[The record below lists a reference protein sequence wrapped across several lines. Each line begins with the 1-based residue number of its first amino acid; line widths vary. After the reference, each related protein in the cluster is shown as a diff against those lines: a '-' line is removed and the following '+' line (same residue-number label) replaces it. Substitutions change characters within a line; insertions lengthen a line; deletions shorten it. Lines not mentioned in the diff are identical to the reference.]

1 MSTEETARVSEA
13 TRTEFREK
21 IVWITGA
28 SSGIGEGLAKSFAS
42 IGARVVL
49 SGRNLIEL
57 NRVKEESINAGA
69 DESDLLVLPLDVVDF
84 DSIPSAT
91 SSVLDEFSRIDLLI
105 NNAGQGARDF
115 ITEMD
120 FSIYRKIMDVNLFSA
135 IALTKSVLP
144 HMIERGSGH
153 IVGVSSL
160 AGKVGVPLRT
170 AYCPAKH
177 AVLGFFDSLRAE
189 VAYHGIKVSTI
200 VPGVVRTNTVAN
212 ALKGNG
218 EPIGAS
224 EGVMEGGLSVTEA
237 VLVMVEQLASGKD
250 EIEVMTDTESQMLTA
265 KKSDPIALFRMLE
278 DMAEEELYS
287 DQ

>member
-1 MSTEETARVSEA
+1 MSTEETARAFEGTKA
-13 TRTEFREK
+13 EFREK

-57 NRVKEESINAGA
+57 NRVKDESINAGA
-69 DESDLLVLPLDVVDF
+69 NESDLLVLPLDVVDF
-84 DSIPSAT
+84 DSIPPAT

-135 IALTKSVLP
+135 IALTKAVLP
-144 HMIERGSGH
+144 HMIERGSGR

-189 VAYHGIKVSTI
+189 VAHYGIKVSTI
-200 VPGVVRTNTVAN
+200 LPGVVRTNTVAN

-250 EIEVMTDTESQMLTA
+250 EIEVMTDAESQMLTT
-265 KKSDPIALFRMLE
+265 KKSDPTALFRMLE
-278 DMAEEELYS
+278 GMAEKELFS
-287 DQ
+287 DR

>member
-13 TRTEFREK
+13 TRAEFREK

-57 NRVKEESINAGA
+57 NRVKDESINAGA
-69 DESDLLVLPLDVVDF
+69 NESDLLVLPLDVVDF
-84 DSIPSAT
+84 DSIPPAA

-135 IALTKSVLP
+135 IALTKAVLP
-144 HMIERGSGH
+144 HMIERGSGR

-189 VAYHGIKVSTI
+189 VAHYGIKVSTI
-200 VPGVVRTNTVAN
+200 LPGVVRTNTVAN

-250 EIEVMTDTESQMLTA
+250 EIEVMTDAESQMLTA
-265 KKSDPIALFRMLE
+265 KKSDPTALFRLLE
-278 DMAEEELYS
+278 GMAEKELFS
-287 DQ
+287 DR

>member
-13 TRTEFREK
+13 TRAEFREK

-57 NRVKEESINAGA
+57 NRVKDESINAGA
-69 DESDLLVLPLDVVDF
+69 NESDLLVLPLDVVDF
-84 DSIPSAT
+84 DSIPPAA

-115 ITEMD
+115 FTEMD

-135 IALTKSVLP
+135 IALTKAVLP
-144 HMIERGSGH
+144 HMIERGSGR

-189 VAYHGIKVSTI
+189 VAHYGIKVSTI
-200 VPGVVRTNTVAN
+200 LPGVVRTNTVAN

-250 EIEVMTDTESQMLTA
+250 EIEVMTDAESQMLTA
-265 KKSDPIALFRMLE
+265 KKSDPTALFRLLE
-278 DMAEEELYS
+278 GMAEKELFS
-287 DQ
+287 DR

>member
-1 MSTEETARVSEA
+1 MT
-13 TRTEFREK
+13 K
-21 IVWITGA
+21 IDKKIIWITGA

-49 SGRNLIEL
+49 SGRNLIAL

-69 DESDLLVLPLDVVDF
+69 DERDLLVLPLDVVEF
-84 DSIPSAT
+84 DSIPPAT
-91 SSVLDEFSRIDLLI
+91 SRVLDEFSRIDLLI

-135 IALTKSVLP
+135 IALTKAVLP

-200 VPGVVRTNTVAN
+200 LPGFF
-212 ALKGNG
+212 
-218 EPIGAS
+218 E
-224 EGVMEGGLSVTEA
+224 
-237 VLVMVEQLASGKD
+237 
-250 EIEVMTDTESQMLTA
+250 LT
-265 KKSDPIALFRMLE
+265 R
-278 DMAEEELYS
+278 
-287 DQ
+287 

>member
-1 MSTEETARVSEA
+1 MSTEETARVSEGTKA
-13 TRTEFREK
+13 EFREK

-57 NRVKEESINAGA
+57 NRVKDESINAGA
-69 DESDLLVLPLDVVDF
+69 NESDLLVLPLDVVDF
-84 DSIPSAT
+84 DSIPPAA

-135 IALTKSVLP
+135 IALTKAVLP
-144 HMIERGSGH
+144 HMIERGSGR

-189 VAYHGIKVSTI
+189 VAHYGIKVSTI
-200 VPGVVRTNTVAN
+200 LPGVVRTNTVAN

-250 EIEVMTDTESQMLTA
+250 EIEVMTDAESQMLTA
-265 KKSDPIALFRMLE
+265 KKSDPTALFRMLE
-278 DMAEEELYS
+278 GMAEKELFS
-287 DQ
+287 DR

>member
-1 MSTEETARVSEA
+1 MSTEETARVSEGTKA
-13 TRTEFREK
+13 EFREK

-57 NRVKEESINAGA
+57 NRVKDESINAGA
-69 DESDLLVLPLDVVDF
+69 NESDLLVLPLDVVDF
-84 DSIPSAT
+84 DSIPPAA

-135 IALTKSVLP
+135 IALTKAVLP
-144 HMIERGSGH
+144 HMIERGSGR

-189 VAYHGIKVSTI
+189 VAHYGIKVSTI
-200 VPGVVRTNTVAN
+200 LPGVVRTNTVAN

-250 EIEVMTDTESQMLTA
+250 EIEVMTDAESQMLTA
-265 KKSDPIALFRMLE
+265 KKSDPTALFRLLE
-278 DMAEEELYS
+278 GMAEKELFS
-287 DQ
+287 DR

>member
-1 MSTEETARVSEA
+1 MSTDGMAEVSEETKA
-13 TRTEFREK
+13 EFRGK
-21 IVWITGA
+21 VVWITGA

-42 IGARVVL
+42 MGAKVVL
-49 SGRNLIEL
+49 SGRNVSEL
-57 NRVKEESINAGA
+57 NRVMAESMDGGA

-84 DSIPSAT
+84 ESIPSAV
-91 SSVLDEFSRIDLLI
+91 SSVLDEFSGIDLLI

-120 FSIYRKIMDVNLFSA
+120 IAIYRKIMDVNLFSA
-135 IALTKSVLP
+135 VALTKAVLP

-177 AVLGFFDSLRAE
+177 AVLGFFDALRAE
-189 VAYHGIKVSTI
+189 IAYHGLKVSTI

-212 ALKGNG
+212 ALRGNG
-218 EPIGAS
+218 EPIGAA
-224 EGVMEGGLSVTEA
+224 EGVMEGGLSVKEA
-237 VLVMVEQLASGKD
+237 VTIMLEQLALGED
-250 EIEVMTDTESQMLTA
+250 EIEVMTEAEAQMLTA
-265 KKSDPIALFRMLE
+265 KKSDPTSLFRMLE
-278 DMAEEELYS
+278 GMAEKELYS
-287 DQ
+287 NR

>member
-1 MSTEETARVSEA
+1 MSTDETARVSEA
-13 TRTEFREK
+13 TRAEFREK

-28 SSGIGEGLAKSFAS
+28 SSGIGEGLAKSFALM
-42 IGARVVL
+42 GARVVL

-57 NRVKEESINAGA
+57 NRVKDESINAGA
-69 DESDLLVLPLDVVDF
+69 DENDLLVLPLDVVDF

-120 FSIYRKIMDVNLFSA
+120 FSVYRKIMDVNLFSA
-135 IALTKSVLP
+135 IALTKAVLP
-144 HMIERGSGH
+144 HMIERGSGR

-212 ALKGNG
+212 ALRGNG

-224 EGVMEGGLSVTEA
+224 EGFMEGGLSVKEA

-265 KKSDPIALFRMLE
+265 KKSDPTALFRMLE
-278 DMAEEELYS
+278 SMAEKELFS

>member
-1 MSTEETARVSEA
+1 
-13 TRTEFREK
+13 
-21 IVWITGA
+21 
-28 SSGIGEGLAKSFAS
+28 
-42 IGARVVL
+42 
-49 SGRNLIEL
+49 
-57 NRVKEESINAGA
+57 
-69 DESDLLVLPLDVVDF
+69 
-84 DSIPSAT
+84 
-91 SSVLDEFSRIDLLI
+91 
-105 NNAGQGARDF
+105 
-115 ITEMD
+115 
-120 FSIYRKIMDVNLFSA
+120 MDVNLFSA

-212 ALKGNG
+212 ALRGNG

-237 VLVMVEQLASGKD
+237 VSVMVEQLASGKD

-265 KKSDPIALFRMLE
+265 KKMTPLRCSECLRTWRRKNFSQTNSVWLSIFWLRVAYRPLIMLTGS
-278 DMAEEELYS
+278 LVGFLH
-287 DQ
+287 

>member
-1 MSTEETARVSEA
+1 M
-13 TRTEFREK
+13 
-21 IVWITGA
+21 
-28 SSGIGEGLAKSFAS
+28 
-42 IGARVVL
+42 GARVVL
-49 SGRNLIEL
+49 SGRNSIEL

-69 DESDLLVLPLDVVDF
+69 DESDLLALALDVVEF
-84 DSIPSAT
+84 DSIPPAT

-105 NNAGQGARDF
+105 NNAGKGARDF

-135 IALTKSVLP
+135 IALTKAVLP
-144 HMIERGSGH
+144 HMIERGSGR

-189 VAYHGIKVSTI
+189 VAHYGIKVSTI
-200 VPGVVRTNTVAN
+200 LPGVVRTNTVAN

-237 VLVMVEQLASGKD
+237 VLVMV
-250 EIEVMTDTESQMLTA
+250 
-265 KKSDPIALFRMLE
+265 
-278 DMAEEELYS
+278 
-287 DQ
+287 